1 MKLFSNRKKRFL
13 AEVIAFV
20 GLLYGT
26 TCSVF
31 LNGDDFMY
39 GTFAHDGI
47 LRNVWDYYFTGNGR
61 LWINVLDS
69 ALLWFDRYLYIVI
82 APLVVLAFVWLL
94 AKNLQMILGC
104 SDDREKGRAFMEYGM
119 VFFACLDVLCLRE
132 TVFWITGMMNYLL
145 PAVMFLLGYYLF
157 QLARAG
163 KMPTWKRVVYCAVAF
178 LTACSVEQYAL
189 MFVGIM
195 TLHHGWDLVRKKRIP
210 MIQWLSYGLSLL
222 GLACL
227 ILAPGNFVRVDF
239 QGTIKPTLVDN
250 SWTLVYQNTFNQ
262 VAFPYL
268 FMLALALYFLLHNQR
283 GMKILSATTVVMM
296 LVCLTIPLLNKAIIL
311 VALLASFIFQAI
323 YFCVCRC
330 EREKRFGIFAL
341 SFVGIGSQV
350 MLLISAIWGFRCMLS
365 LYMVYMLLIGIL
377 LQQLERE
384 KRLVILCV
392 GLLASIHP
400 ALALVFWVACGVC
413 QKWKQRPVSG
423 ALCKTLLRV
432 CTAAALIVLCLG
444 YGSNVPTYQENLAA
458 INEKKETV
466 VIHQLPREEYS
477 WYWVPFNEFHV
488 DYFKQYYELDA
499 STELVFELLEE
510 TE

>member
-1 MKLFSNRKKRFL
+1 MKLFSNRKHRFL

-26 TCSVF
+26 TCSVY

-47 LRNVWDYYFTGNGR
+47 FRNVWDYYFTGNGR

-69 ALLWFDRYLYIVI
+69 ALLWCDRYLYIVI
-82 APLVVLAFVWLL
+82 GPLVVLSFVWLL

-104 SDDREKGRAFMEYGM
+104 SDDREKGRAFIEYGM

-163 KMPTWKRVVYCAVAF
+163 EMPTWKMVAYCAVAF

-210 MIQWLSYGLSLL
+210 MIQWISYGLSLL

-227 ILAPGNFVRVDF
+227 ILAPGNFDRVEEQQMPSLVVNLWSLLHQDTMHDVALPF
-239 QGTIKPTLVDN
+239 TLMLSAICTLLPYKNRRIARISVVITLV
-250 SWTLVYQNTFNQ
+250 LMV
-262 VAFPYL
+262 
-268 FMLALALYFLLHNQR
+268 FLC
-283 GMKILSATTVVMM
+283 TP
-296 LVCLTIPLLNKAIIL
+296 LTNKAVVLAALMLLWVVQMLMLFAYAAGKDRTSL
-311 VALLASFIFQAI
+311 VF
-323 YFCVCRC
+323 
-330 EREKRFGIFAL
+330 L
-341 SFVGIGSQV
+341 SVIGIGSQI

-384 KRLVILCV
+384 KRLVILCM

-400 ALALVFWVACGVC
+400 ALALVFWVACGVW
-413 QKWKQRPVSG
+413 QKWKKRPVSG
-423 ALCKTLLRV
+423 VVCKTLLRV
-432 CTAAALIVLCLG
+432 CTAATLIVLCLG
-444 YGSNVPTYQENLAA
+444 YGSNVPTHQENLAS

-488 DYFKQYYELDA
+488 DYCKQYYDLDA
-499 STELVFELLEE
+499 STEFVFELLEE